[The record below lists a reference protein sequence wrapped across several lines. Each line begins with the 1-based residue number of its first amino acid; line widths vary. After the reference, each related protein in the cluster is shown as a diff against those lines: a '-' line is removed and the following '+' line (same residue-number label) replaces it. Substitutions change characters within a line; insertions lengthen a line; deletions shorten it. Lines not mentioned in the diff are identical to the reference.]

1 MKKYAA
7 YALSALIALAAGMSA
22 MQAPAYATSVEIEI
36 NPTAPGARTRHRCDP
51 RYERCRDG
59 WDRRFCTEERALRKA
74 ERMGLR
80 RARVVESNRRV
91 VVVRGRDRRDDR
103 VRIVFG
109 RDHYCPVYR

>member
-1 MKKYAA
+1 MKKYATH
-7 YALSALIALAAGMSA
+7 ALAVLIALAAAMSA
-22 MQAPAYATSVEIEI
+22 MQAPAFATSVEIEI

-51 RYERCRDG
+51 RYERCRDH

-80 RARVVESNRRV
+80 RVRVLESNRRV

-109 RDHYCPVYR
+109 RDRNCPVFR